1 MYWDAIATGLTG
13 NDGSDNSNVVTLD
26 NAVPYLIGRS
36 IMDASSIVEGDLEVI
51 DASRRNRNLQVVR
64 KNGTSFLIKQPSTT
78 DDAGNVMTIK
88 KEALLYL
95 LMQTDA
101 NFASLKD
108 IAPRILD
115 FDEQRTVMI
124 TEFVTNAHTLNNYE
138 RFMAGDG
145 GAGREGEQRKQE
157 SAELGRLMAKYHKV
171 FRGQSGNRKLYSFK
185 GGFVPA
191 ASIVR
196 PGPEIFRDINS
207 QNLELL
213 KIIQRYPTFYDSLE
227 ELYSSW
233 QNQTLIHGDIKWD
246 NVIVSSTATA
256 TATED
261 GNKGFRMNIVDWESV
276 SMGDPAWDVGSVFQE
291 FIRLWL
297 SFLPATGRESAER
310 LLGSTTFPIQKI
322 QPEIRAFWNSYVKT
336 SELTS
341 SKEANELLVR
351 SAKFCAARL
360 VQSAY
365 EALDSSMELSNTIV
379 YMIQTSM
386 NIFNRTNHAIVHLLG
401 IPFRG
406 GELI

>member
-1 MYWDAIATGLTG
+1 MHHHQNATSLIE
-13 NDGSDNSNVVTLD
+13 NDIITLD
-26 NAVPYLIGRS
+26 NVVPYLIERS
-36 IMDASSIVEGDLEVI
+36 VMDTKSIVEGDLKIV
-51 DASRRNRNLQVVR
+51 DASRRNRNLQVIR
-64 KNGTSFLIKQPSTT
+64 KNDTSFLIKQPSAT
-78 DDAGNVMTIK
+78 DASNVMSVK

-101 NFASLKD
+101 DFASLKD

-115 FDEQRTVMI
+115 FDEQRTIMI

-138 RFMAGDG
+138 HFIAG
-145 GAGREGEQRKQE
+145 GELRKEE
-157 SAELGRLMAKYHKV
+157 SIELGRLMAKYHKA
-171 FRGQSGNRKLYSFK
+171 FNGQSGNPKLHSFH

-213 KIIQRYPTFYDSLE
+213 KIVQRYPTFYDSLE

-246 NVIVSSTATA
+246 NVIVSTKDN
-256 TATED
+256 E
-261 GNKGFRMNIVDWESV
+261 NNGFRMNIVDWESV

-297 SFLPATGRESAER
+297 SFLPTTGRESAEQ
-310 LLGSTTFPIQKI
+310 LLESTTFPIQNI
-322 QPEIRAFWNSYVKT
+322 QPAIRAFWNSYVKT

-341 SKEANELLVR
+341 KEANDLLVR

-365 EALDSSMELSNTIV
+365 ESLDSSMDLSNTIV
-379 YMIQTSM
+379 YMIQTSL
-386 NIFNRTNHAIVHLLG
+386 NIFNRTNHAVVHLLG
-401 IPFRG
+401 IPFRSG
-406 GELI
+406 LI

>member
-1 MYWDAIATGLTG
+1 MYQDTTTGLTENG
-13 NDGSDNSNVVTLD
+13 GIIVTLD
-26 NAVPYLIGRS
+26 NVVPYLIGRS
-36 IMDASSIVEGDLEVI
+36 MMDTRSIVEGDLKII
-51 DASRRNRNLQVVR
+51 DASRRNRNLQVIR
-64 KNGTSFLIKQPSTT
+64 KNGTSLLIKQPSAA
-78 DDAGNVMTIK
+78 DDAGNMMTIK

-95 LMQTDA
+95 LMQTDTD
-101 NFASLKD
+101 FASLKD

-115 FDEQRTVMI
+115 FDEQRTIMI

-138 RFMAGDG
+138 RFMAAGSGVGEG
-145 GAGREGEQRKQE
+145 GKEQIKQE
-157 SAELGRLMAKYHKV
+157 SAELGRLMAKYHKA
-171 FRGQSGNRKLYSFK
+171 FRGQSGNRKLHSFM
-185 GGFVPA
+185 GRGFVPA

-196 PGPEIFRDINS
+196 PGPEIFRDINF

-246 NVIVSSTATA
+246 NVIVST

-297 SFLPATGRESAER
+297 SFLPTTGRESAEQ
-310 LLGSTTFPIQKI
+310 LLGSTTFPIQNI
-322 QPEIRAFWNSYVKT
+322 QPAIRAFWNSYVKT

-386 NIFNRTNHAIVHLLG
+386 NIFNRTNNAIVHLLG

>member
-1 MYWDAIATGLTG
+1 MIE
-13 NDGSDNSNVVTLD
+13 NDIITLD
-26 NAVPYLIGRS
+26 NVVPYLIERS
-36 IMDASSIVEGDLEVI
+36 VMDTKSIVEGDLKII
-51 DASRRNRNLQVVR
+51 DASRRNRNLQVIR
-64 KNGTSFLIKQPSTT
+64 RNDTSFLIKQPSAT
-78 DDAGNVMTIK
+78 DASNVVSVR

-95 LMQTDA
+95 MMQTDA
-101 NFASLKD
+101 DFASLKD

-115 FDEQRTVMI
+115 FDDRRNIMI

-138 RFMAGDG
+138 YFMAGD
-145 GAGREGEQRKQE
+145 ELKKEE
-157 SAELGRLMAKYHKV
+157 SVVLGRLMAKYHKA
-171 FRGQSGNRKLYSFK
+171 FNGQSGNPKLHSFH

-213 KIIQRYPTFYDSLE
+213 KIVQRYPTFYDSLE

-246 NVIVSSTATA
+246 NVIVSTKDD
-256 TATED
+256 E
-261 GNKGFRMNIVDWESV
+261 NNGFRMHIVDWESV

-297 SFLPATGRESAER
+297 SFLPTTGRESAEQ
-310 LLGSTTFPIQKI
+310 LLKSTTFPIQNI
-322 QPEIRAFWNSYVKT
+322 QPAIRAFWNSYVKT
-336 SELTS
+336 RELT
-341 SKEANELLVR
+341 SKEANDLLVR

-365 EALDSSMELSNTIV
+365 ESLDSSMDLSNTIV
-379 YMIQTSM
+379 YMIQTSQ
-386 NIFNRTNHAIVHLLG
+386 NIFDRTNHAVVHLLG
-401 IPFRG
+401 IPFRS
-406 GELI
+406 ELI